1 MFYSY
6 RMIVSHSTNN
16 SFETSNQKLYIK
28 NDDIFS
34 ERMSITSKI
43 DKVNIHF
50 DLVYAST
57 TSLSAF
63 KRTLSQRDA
72 ALVERRQ

>member
-1 MFYSY
+1 
-6 RMIVSHSTNN
+6 MIVSHSTNK
-16 SFETSNQKLYIK
+16 SFVTSNQKLYIR
-28 NDDIFS
+28 NDDIFF

-50 DLVYAST
+50 DLAYAFI
-57 TSLSAF
+57 TSLSAS
-63 KRTLSQRDA
+63 KRVLSQRDA